1 MKQGFEKHKELL
13 HKTFKTLWKHS
24 KLLCISTLK
33 AQILKA
39 LWIVA
44 QNTNHVLKS
53 NIPSMVWKAQ
63 RTVAQ
68 NTQHCV
74 KTFKIVAQNTQHC
87 AKAFRIIAQSTK
99 KKT

>member
-24 KLLCISTLK
+24 ELLRISILK
-33 AQILKA
+33 AQILKS

-68 NTQHCV
+68 STQHCV